1 MVEPVEEDE
10 FGWGGEVPK
19 PVVEGQKALEG
30 GDKQSGGLLFGH
42 FVLVEE
48 WVLLFFDEVGDIGE
62 GGAQV
67 VVEVARAV
75 VDADEVLVVEP
86 SELEESLNFLTWIED
101 LLR

>member
-10 FGWGGEVPK
+10 FGRGGEVPK

-48 WVLLFFDEVGDIGE
+48 
-62 GGAQV
+62 
-67 VVEVARAV
+67 
-75 VDADEVLVVEP
+75 
-86 SELEESLNFLTWIED
+86 
-101 LLR
+101 